1 MSKEVGEGREGLGGQ
16 GGKAS
21 LVHLRVSRSGRQPT
35 PLWPGT
41 CFQEGLPWNTLEES
55 GDSSVHHR
63 QKTQPRSHPRRAEI
77 WARGFSTQAKELM
90 GLLEAVKRGVSWSAE
105 LAGSRPNWKK
115 TGGGSWETRLL
126 SLPPPPRTF
135 TCSSLGTKILGIQLK
150 EAQQTPSQV

>member
-1 MSKEVGEGREGLGGQ
+1 MGKEAMQASSTCEFLG
-16 GGKAS
+16 
-21 LVHLRVSRSGRQPT
+21 SGRQPT

-105 LAGSRPNWKK
+105 LAGSRPNRRK